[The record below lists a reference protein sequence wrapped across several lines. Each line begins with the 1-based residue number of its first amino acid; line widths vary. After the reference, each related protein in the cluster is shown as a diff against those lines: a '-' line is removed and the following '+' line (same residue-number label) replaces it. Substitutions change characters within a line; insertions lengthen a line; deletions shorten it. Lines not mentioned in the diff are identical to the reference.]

1 MWGHGEIGRRAGLKI
16 LWPQGRVGS
25 IPTAPTTI
33 RYLYRKLR
41 RTCGEQCSFFDK
53 QSRAGETSPI

>member
-1 MWGHGEIGRRAGLKI
+1 MLELVYRNVSKTFGES
-16 LWPQGRVGS
+16 RVGS